1 MGLNLI
7 DNKGVCRLVFDG
19 SLTHEFAG
27 ELDDLIVDA
36 LRRYSRFEMDLSGVR
51 EIDLCGLH
59 LLRMLE
65 SVAGDNLTTLAT
77 SPVVD
82 HAQKRL
88 LASGRWSWLRGRRVP
103 RDGDG
108 HHAEAA

>member
-27 ELDDLIVDA
+27 ELDDRIVEA
-36 LRRYSRFEMDLSGVR
+36 LRRCTRFEVDLSGVK

-65 SVAGDNLTTLAT
+65 SVAGENLTTLAT
-77 SPVVD
+77 SPVVEQ
-82 HAQKRL
+82 AQKRL

-103 RDGDG
+103 LGSD